1 MNRHPLILAAAIAIA
16 FAAAPASALSRL
28 GDAQN
33 LFSMGQKA
41 AEASREMTQEE
52 EIALGRGLAA
62 RVLGAAPLVDDPQ
75 LQRYV
80 NRVGLWLAMQS
91 ERPGLPWRFGVISS
105 TEVNAFAMPG
115 GTVLITSGLY
125 DRLRDEAELAGV
137 LGHEIAHVVE
147 KHQLDAIQKA
157 AGQALLTDIAGQAA
171 ARSGNQAVNMFG
183 DEVFA
188 AGMNIFAKGLD
199 KKDEYDADARGMVL
213 AARGGYNPFGL
224 VGVLQTLDSSGGAE
238 GGMALMLS
246 THPRP
251 ADRIERLGEV
261 AGSALDPYGANPSPT
276 RIYRPGGAVAAGH

>member
-1 MNRHPLILAAAIAIA
+1 MNRAPLLVAAIVLA
-16 FAAAPASALSRL
+16 FAATPASALSRL

-33 LFSMGQKA
+33 LFNMGKKA
-41 AEASREMTQEE
+41 SDASREMTQEE

-62 RVLGAAPLVDDPQ
+62 RVLGAAPLVDDPE

-80 NRVGLWLAMQS
+80 NRVGLWLALQS
-91 ERPGLPWRFGVISS
+91 ERPDLPWRFGVVSS

-137 LGHEIAHVVE
+137 LAHEIAHVVQ
-147 KHQLDAIQKA
+147 KHQLEAIKKA
-157 AGQALLTDIAGQAA
+157 AGRSLLSDVAGQAA
-171 ARSGNQAVNMFG
+171 SRSGNQAVQMFG

-199 KKDEYDADARGMVL
+199 KKDEYDADQRGMVL
-213 AARGGYNPFGL
+213 AARGGYNPYGL
-224 VGVLQTLDSSGGAE
+224 VGVLQTLEASGGAE

-246 THPRP
+246 THPTP
-251 ADRIERLGEV
+251 ADRIGRLDESVG
-261 AGSALDPYGANPSPT
+261 AKLDAYANVQTPA
-276 RIYRPGGAVAAGH
+276 RLYRPGQ

>member
-1 MNRHPLILAAAIAIA
+1 MKRHPLILVAAIALA
-16 FAAAPASALSRL
+16 FAATPASALSRL
-28 GDAQN
+28 GDAQD
-33 LFSMGQKA
+33 LFNIVKMS
-41 AEASREMTQEE
+41 AEASGEMTLED

-261 AGSALDPYGANPSPT
+261 AGTTLDPYGANPAPT
-276 RIYRPGGAVAAGH
+276 RLYRPGGAVATGR